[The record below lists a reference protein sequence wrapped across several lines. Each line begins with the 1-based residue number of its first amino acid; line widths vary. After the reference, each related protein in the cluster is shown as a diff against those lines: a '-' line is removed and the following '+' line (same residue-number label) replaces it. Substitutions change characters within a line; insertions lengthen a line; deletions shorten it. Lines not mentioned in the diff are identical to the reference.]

1 MNLKDCYNFN
11 DFRNLAKKKL
21 PSPIFH
27 YIDGGAD
34 DETTLKRNT
43 EAFNQCDLVPNIL
56 ASVGKPD
63 LSTTIFGKKIDMPI
77 FLSPCAMQRLY
88 HHDGDKASARAA
100 EKFGTFYSMSTMA
113 NNTIEEISNISGG
126 PKLFQ
131 LYVHKDQSITDDLID
146 RCKRSGFNGMCLT
159 VDTLVAGNRERDH
172 RTGFTT
178 PPKLTLQ
185 SLMSFASHPSWVFN
199 YLTHGKF
206 KLANVASKT
215 DKGTN
220 IAKSVIEYINE
231 QYDPSMNWKDAEYC
245 VKKWNGPFALKGVMS
260 VDDAK
265 RAIDIGCTAIMI
277 SNHGGR
283 QLDGSRSPF
292 DQIKAISDAVGDKL
306 EIILDGGV
314 RRGTH
319 VLKALAAGA
328 KACSFGKIFLFSLAA
343 GGQQGVEH
351 LLKNNKFSK
360 EVRNLIIYKK
370 ALLNSNFVDES
381 ELLESIRPL
390 LTTETLWKPH
400 GLVLLGDYFVSKGE
414 YIKAKEFYEKIFTI
428 KNLQKEFYY
437 HAGSQLAMIGNE

>member
-1 MNLKDCYNFN
+1 MNLSDCHNFN
-11 DFRNLAKKKL
+11 DFRKLAKKKL

-34 DETTLKRNT
+34 DEVTLRRNT
-43 EAFNQCDLVPNIL
+43 ESFNDCDLVPNVL
-56 ASVGKPD
+56 ASVGTPD
-63 LSTTIFGKKIDMPI
+63 LSITIFGKKIDLPI
-77 FLSPCAMQRLY
+77 FLSPTAMQRLY
-88 HHDGDKASARAA
+88 HHEGDKASARAA

-113 NNTIEEISNISGG
+113 NTTIEEISNVSNG

-146 RCKRSGFNGMCLT
+146 RCRKSEFDGMCLT
-159 VDTLVAGNRERDH
+159 VDTLVAGNREKDH

-185 SLMSFASHPSWVFN
+185 SLMSFATHPFWVFN
-199 YLTHGKF
+199 YLIHKKF
-206 KLANVASKT
+206 ELANVSKKT

-220 IAKSVIEYINE
+220 ITKSVIEYINE

-260 VDDAK
+260 VEDAK

-292 DQIKAISDAVGDKL
+292 DQLKEISDAVGDKL

-328 KACSFGKIFLFSLAA
+328 KACSFGKMSLFALGA
-343 GGQQGVEH
+343 GGQKGVE
-351 LLKNNKFSK
+351 
-360 EVRNLIIYKK
+360 K
-370 ALLNSNFVDES
+370 ALQNMKDEISRDMILMGCKSIKELN
-381 ELLESIRPL
+381 R
-390 LTTETLWKPH
+390 
-400 GLVLLGDYFVSKGE
+400 SK
-414 YIKAKEFYEKIFTI
+414 IIFR
-428 KNLQKEFYY
+428 K
-437 HAGSQLAMIGNE
+437 